1 MTNKQFSKEYRTY
14 GKWLNA
20 QSRDSRY
27 AKRIIRF
34 HERFPNLNLKELRD
48 ARLKDQ
54 DLSTRSWNSLSP
66 QEKRDRQLSFQIL
79 REIRSGNHFSSVT
92 KKLGVKKDFAV
103 KHLGKYLYKSGGK
116 WKVTA
121 SDKIEAEMLF
131 YAKGEGQRTVITA
144 SSKDR
149 SLIGEYIGLVGKA
162 AKKNDPSVLDKF
174 KDKTIVDAEGKVHYF
189 ETDLDRLYEIME
201 AQEEPEFLEIYK
213 N

>member
-1 MTNKQFSKEYRTY
+1 MTRRRFSENFRTY
-14 GKWLNA
+14 GKWLKA
-20 QSRDSRY
+20 QPRNTRY
-27 AKRIIRF
+27 AKRIVRM
-34 HERFPNLNLKELRD
+34 HERFPNLALKELRN

-54 DLSTRSWNSLSP
+54 DISTRSWNSLSP

-103 KHLGKYLYKSGGK
+103 KHLGKYLYKSRGK

-121 SDKIEAEMLF
+121 SDKIEAEMIF
-131 YAKGEGQRTVITA
+131 YAKGEGHRTIVTA
-144 SSKDR
+144 SSKNR

-162 AKKNDPSVLDKF
+162 LKRNDPSVLDKF
-174 KDKTIVDAEGKVHYF
+174 RNRTIIDAEGKVHHF
-189 ETDLDRLYEIME
+189 ETDIDKLYEIAE